1 MDRRSRR
8 RQLTLTEIL
17 DHALAIMGR
26 EGVAGLS
33 VAAVAREMA
42 IQPPSLYKYYP
53 SLMAIYDALFRE
65 GQQANLDALREGMAD
80 AEPGLAAVA
89 AGMEA
94 TGRWAV
100 ANPVLAQLL
109 FWRPIPGYVPTDDA
123 FAPAI
128 EIAELLRAE
137 LRTAAAAGQIHPD
150 AATEQGMALLSVMH
164 FGVLSQHLANDPGS
178 DWERGRYTSLH
189 PRVIELFVNAY
200 PPAPSPTRRTRH
212 AKRTT

>member
-1 MDRRSRR
+1 MIQSP
-8 RQLTLTEIL
+8 
-17 DHALAIMGR
+17 
-26 EGVAGLS
+26 S
-33 VAAVAREMA
+33 V
-42 IQPPSLYKYYP
+42 YKYYP

-65 GQQANLDALREGMAD
+65 GQQANLDALRAGMAD

-89 AGMEA
+89 AGMEV

-100 ANPVLAQLL
+100 ANPILAQLL
-109 FWRPIPGYVPTDDA
+109 FWRPIPGYVPTQDA

-164 FGVLSQHLANDPGS
+164 FGVLSQHLANDPSS
-178 DWERGRYTSLH
+178 DWEHGRYTSLH
-189 PRVIELFVNAY
+189 SRVIELFVNAY
-200 PPAPSPTRRTRH
+200 PPAPPPTRRTRQ
-212 AKRTT
+212 AKRTQV